1 MFMKLKSLQTKITFW
16 AGICLM
22 ITAAVIIAFSA
33 TGTKNRLEK
42 RHQTAISEGTNYAG
56 AVAKQHAF
64 LMKAKLDTAFESAH
78 ILARMFSGIK
88 NEQIGLEISR
98 EETNNILESI
108 LTQNPDFAGVYN
120 CWEPDA
126 FDGMD
131 RGYKNDEGHD
141 ETGRFIPYWSR
152 GEDGKIM
159 LEPSLDYEK
168 EGPGDYYQLPKKT
181 KKECVIDPYL
191 YMIQGKP
198 TLIMSLV
205 VPIIVGDE
213 FYGIVGIDLRLD
225 FLQKATDDV
234 KSFYEGA
241 AQIQIISYNGIYA
254 AATGRPELAGKSMKD
269 TDKENFEKEGDI
281 IREGKEFVEI
291 EEKDLELYFPLKIG
305 NTESPWSVRIL
316 VPLEKI
322 TQEADMRRSEAI
334 RDLWAMIGISVIC
347 VLAALIFLRFLARG
361 IVKPFR
367 NIIQTLNEIAGEV
380 TSASDMLSSVSQNV
394 SEGASEQAASVEE
407 TSSSLEEISSMISRN
422 ADNSDEA
429 DRLMQESARSMDG
442 ANVSLRELT
451 ASMDDML
458 KASQETFRII
468 KTIDEIA
475 FQTNLLA
482 LNAAIEAARAGQAG
496 AGFAVVADEVRNLA
510 LRSTDAA
517 KNTAA
522 LIEKTVRQIESGATV
537 VNRTNEAFADLARTR
552 RKVEELIKGI
562 AAASQEQ
569 ARGTEQVT
577 KAVIEMGQVTQ
588 RNAAGT
594 EESASASE
602 ELNTQADQMKT
613 AAEELMRL
621 VGGAHS
627 RRTAGLPIKKK

>member
-1 MFMKLKSLQTKITFW
+1 MFMKLKSLQMKITFW
-16 AGICLM
+16 AGICLLL
-22 ITAAVIIAFSA
+22 TAAIIIAFSA
-33 TGTKNRLEK
+33 LCMKKRIEK
-42 RHQTAISEGTNYAG
+42 GRQTAISDAQNYAG

-64 LMKAKLDTAFESAH
+64 HVKAKLDTAFESAYT
-78 ILARMFSGIK
+78 LARMFSGIK

-108 LTQNPDFAGVYN
+108 LTQNPDFAGVYT

-131 RGYKNDEGHD
+131 RGYKNDKGHD

-159 LEPSLDYEK
+159 LEPLIDYEK
-168 EGPGDYYQLPKKT
+168 EGPGDYYQVPKKT
-181 KKECVIDPYL
+181 KKECVIDPYI
-191 YMIQGKP
+191 YPIQKKP
-198 TLIMSLV
+198 ALITSLV
-205 VPIIVGDE
+205 VPILVGEE

-225 FLQKATDDV
+225 FLQKAADEV
-234 KSFYEGA
+234 RSLYEGA
-241 AQIQIISYNGIYA
+241 AQFQIISHNGIYA
-254 AATGRPELAGKSMKD
+254 AVTGRPELAGKSMKEI
-269 TDKENFEKEGDI
+269 DKKNFERDENI

-291 EEKDLELYFPLKIG
+291 EEKNLELYFSLKIG
-305 NTESPWSVRIL
+305 NTTNPWSVRIL
-316 VPLEKI
+316 VPLEKV
-322 TQEADMRRSEAI
+322 TLAADARMSQGFL
-334 RDLWAMIGISVIC
+334 DLWNIIGISVCC
-347 VLAALIFLRFLARG
+347 VFAALIFLWLIVSGF
-361 IVKPFR
+361 VKPVR
-367 NIIQTLNEIAGEV
+367 NISDTLNEIAGEV

-429 DRLMQESARSMDG
+429 DRFMQESARAVDE
-442 ANVSLRELT
+442 ANVSMTELT

-475 FQTNLLA
+475 FQTNILA

-510 LRSTDAA
+510 LRSTGAA
-517 KNTAA
+517 KNTTA
-522 LIEKTVRQIESGATV
+522 LIEKTVSRIESGAKI
-537 VNRTNEAFADLARTR
+537 VNRTSETFANLIRTR
-552 RKVEELIKGI
+552 KKVGELVKEI

-569 ARGTEQVT
+569 ARGTEQVS
-577 KAVIEMGQVTQ
+577 KALVEMGQVTQ
-588 RNAAGT
+588 QNAAGA

-613 AAEELMRL
+613 AAEELMMI
-621 VGGAHS
+621 VSGGV
-627 RRTAGLPIKKK
+627 RRRSAKPF